1 MLVEGTTVAKYLNT
15 SNNEFH
21 AREEYIKNYG
31 PVNSGI
37 RLRDFL
43 YDTFGDQINIPRH
56 KTDYV
61 TIDYPK
67 TEYAKCEL

>member
-1 MLVEGTTVAKYLNT
+1 MNRKLL
-15 SNNEFH
+15 NNEFH

-31 PVNSGI
+31 PINSGI

-43 YDTFGDQINIPRH
+43 YDTFGNQINIPRH

-67 TEYAKCEL
+67 TDNTKCEL